1 MADNHSK
8 EVRSNNMSRIR
19 STNTKPEVIVRRY
32 LHSRGLRY
40 RKNDKRYPGHP
51 DIVLPKDKTCVFVN
65 GCFWHQH
72 PECKYA
78 VLPASN
84 QDYWVPK
91 LKRNAER
98 DAENTRL
105 LERNGWHVITVWE
118 CQLKNPAR
126 ADTLESLFA
135 AIKLNKR

>member
-51 DIVLPKDKTCVFVN
+51 DIVLPKYKTCVFVN

-126 ADTLESLFA
+126 ADTLENLFA